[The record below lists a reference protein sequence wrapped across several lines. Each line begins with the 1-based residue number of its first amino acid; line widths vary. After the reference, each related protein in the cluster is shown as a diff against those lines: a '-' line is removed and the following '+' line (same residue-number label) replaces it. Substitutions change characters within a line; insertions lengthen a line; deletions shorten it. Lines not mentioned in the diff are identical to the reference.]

1 MTRLGEVATYI
12 NGFAFAPE
20 DWSENGLPIIRIQ
33 DLTGNSY
40 QMNRYAG
47 EYNPKYEV
55 NRGDVLIS
63 WSASLGVYV
72 WQGERALLNQH
83 IFKVAFDKCE
93 VDKSFYVHQVA
104 DILEKAASQAHGA
117 TMKHLTKP
125 VFDALPFYLP
135 DLPTQRRIADTLD
148 KVSEGIGLCRKM
160 LGELDLMVKAKF
172 VEMFENENYPHTELI
187 NLIKDG
193 MGLSY
198 GIVQP
203 GDDGTGEM
211 GVLRPVDMV
220 GGKISMTSIKYI
232 DRSIGDG
239 FRKTELTGDELLITV
254 RGTTGVTALTDAR
267 FTGMNVTRGIAVIRY
282 DREKI
287 NPVYLNAYLNTDE
300 SQRYI
305 QEHTRGATLQQINL
319 SDLRIQDIVVPP
331 INLQNRFA
339 AFIAEVDKS
348 KLTVQRIRD
357 KMEMEKLALMQKY
370 FA

>member
-1 MTRLGEVATYI
+1 MMAAFSDV
-12 NGFAFAPE
+12 FA
-20 DWSENGLPIIRIQ
+20 DVTKQGTKLQTSEYLASGKYPIIDQGQDDIAGYTDREDGLFTDVPAIIFGDHTRIVKYV
-33 DLTGNSY
+33 DTPFFLGADGVKVLKATIPDVDYRYLYYAVSAVKIPNTGY
-40 QMNRYAG
+40 NR
-47 EYNPKYEV
+47 
-55 NRGDVLIS
+55 
-63 WSASLGVYV
+63 
-72 WQGERALLNQH
+72 H
-83 IFKVAFDKCE
+83 FKWLKEA
-93 VDKSFYVHQVA
+93 Q
-104 DILEKAASQAHGA
+104 I
-117 TMKHLTKP
+117 P
-125 VFDALPFYLP
+125 LP
-135 DLPTQRRIADTLD
+135 DISTQRRIADTLD
-148 KVSEGIGLCRKM
+148 KVAEGIALCRKM
-160 LGELDLMVKAKF
+160 MDELDLMVKAKF
-172 VEMFENENYPHTELI
+172 QEMFGDENYPHTELI

-357 KMEMEKLALMQKY
+357 KMEMEKLALMQEY
-370 FA
+370 FK